1 MAINEPKRKIKRIKD
16 MNNYSFNLNAYSS
29 KASQQFNK

>member
-16 MNNYSFNLNAYSS
+16 MNNYSFNLNVYPL
-29 KASQQFNK
+29 KASKQFNK